1 MSIERHSEAQS
12 TCFTRQRP
20 SLFPPAGP
28 PHWWPNDWR
37 AVERIERS
45 DWSRIF
51 LLSSHWS
58 AGLRSFFRAEWE
70 GEAMKRERT
79 HWVINCTISNELHA
93 QACRGVQK
101 SSKLWRTDCDG
112 CPFLAIEFWF
122 ILQCVQC
129 YLMAEFWLGG
139 DWWSCE
145 EDESKAKGPTQHQLL
160 WKGARNC
167 KFLEMAVFWC
177 SLKGILRGADGS

>member
-93 QACRGVQK
+93 RACRGVQK

-112 CPFLAIEFWF
+112 CPFFGNWVLICNTVCRVLFDGRVLTWWWPMELW
-122 ILQCVQC
+122 
-129 YLMAEFWLGG
+129 GG
-139 DWWSCE
+139 
-145 EDESKAKGPTQHQLL
+145 
-160 WKGARNC
+160 WKQGKRTSTASAFMKR
-167 KFLEMAVFWC
+167 
-177 SLKGILRGADGS
+177 R